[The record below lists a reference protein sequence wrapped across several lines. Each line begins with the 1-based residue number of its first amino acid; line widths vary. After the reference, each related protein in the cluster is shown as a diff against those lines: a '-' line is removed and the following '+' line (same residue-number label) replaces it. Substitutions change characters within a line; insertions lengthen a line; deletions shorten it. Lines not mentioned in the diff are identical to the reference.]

1 MWSNQNKL
9 INENAYV
16 KKFRDTITDIQIYS
30 FIPTVPSTICVLLEN
45 VFTSAEMF
53 KHSFIVSFYFS
64 FKSFGLACNFI
75 YYVSIFGF
83 GAISNSTQGP
93 PPGGTLF
100 KITRQH
106 LGDSVVSEIK
116 LWSTCFA
123 RSSSLSYFSGPELT
137 FKT

>member
-30 FIPTVPSTICVLLEN
+30 FILTVPSTICILLEN
-45 VFTSAEMF
+45 VFTSAESF

-64 FKSFGLACNFI
+64 FKSFGLVCNFI
-75 YYVSIFGF
+75 YYVSIFGI

-93 PPGGTLF
+93 PQGAHCLKSPGNTWGTLYSQKSNSRAPALQDPAF
-100 KITRQH
+100 
-106 LGDSVVSEIK
+106 
-116 LWSTCFA
+116 
-123 RSSSLSYFSGPELT
+123 
-137 FKT
+137 